1 MRCRVYR
8 SLDNPSSLFGMKGVY
23 LVVFI
28 VLAGASAIVSFLVGA
43 LTSSIVGTLLMIASA
58 VGSYLAVMLLQGRF
72 TEKELRMY
80 LASLRI
86 PSAIRILP
94 IRFRYL
100 WNRR

>member
-8 SLDNPSSLFGMKGVY
+8 SLDSPSSLFGMKGLFMVG
-23 LVVFI
+23 FI
-28 VLAGASAIVSFLVGA
+28 ALAGASAVLSFVIGA
-43 LTSSIVGTLLMIASA
+43 ATSGILGTLLFIAGG
-58 VGSYLAVMLLQGRF
+58 VGSYLAVMLVQGRF

-86 PSAIRILP
+86 PGGILVKP

-100 WNRR
+100 WSRR